1 MPNTDKSK
9 RYEAGCFK
17 RSLNVAEVCYLS
29 MDRYYTSPGM
39 ISQVITLIF
48 GHEVRHFTRIVKK
61 D

>member
-1 MPNTDKSK
+1 MSNTDKSK

-39 ISQVITLIF
+39 ISQGSNLMF
-48 GHEVRHFTRIVKK
+48 GPK
-61 D
+61 